1 MDILFIFIL
10 SSTLIF
16 FIAMFLGYRDAMRV
30 SAPKGALASM
40 LNKFKMWNYTDES
53 GQAKGIVWRQSFVI
67 KILLSLAF
75 AMLVRF
81 TLYFIIPAEA
91 IDITGGYLSGITGWI
106 FQAFVIFL
114 GLTLAY
120 LWPNVRAKAKEVS
133 KDTFKGKHRESKGPD
148 AKTKEEPKQVEKTA
162 KAPKK
167 EEKEAE
173 KKKDEPKKDS
183 PDDIINDYLS

>member
-53 GQAKGIVWRQSFVI
+53 GQAKGIVWRQSVVI
-67 KILLSLAF
+67 KIILSLAF

-81 TLYFIIPAEA
+81 TMYFIIPAEA
-91 IDITGGYLSGITGWI
+91 IDITGGYLTGITAWLL
-106 FQAFVIFL
+106 QSAVIFL
-114 GLTLAY
+114 GLVLAY
-120 LWPNVRAKAKEVS
+120 LWPKVRSKAKEVS
-133 KDTFKGKHRESKGPD
+133 QDTFKGKHRESKGAD
-148 AKTKEEPKQVEKTA
+148 AKTKEEPKQVEKA
-162 KAPKK
+162 APEQKKDEQK
-167 EEKEAE
+167 EEQ
-173 KKKDEPKKDS
+173 KKDEPKKDS